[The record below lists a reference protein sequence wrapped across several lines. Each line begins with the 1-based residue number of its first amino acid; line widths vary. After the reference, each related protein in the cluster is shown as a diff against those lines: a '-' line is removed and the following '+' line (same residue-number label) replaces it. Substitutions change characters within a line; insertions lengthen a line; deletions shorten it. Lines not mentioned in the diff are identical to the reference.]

1 MPQHSLSRMF
11 LSFLVTACS
20 SAAFSS
26 SSSSSSSLLEK
37 GGDIDFAQALERL
50 SMPPLTPGHEG
61 GGSRIIVQIEASANS
76 RWNTAVGKQLRCWS
90 AQQRSCLEIAEE
102 ESGDER

>member
-1 MPQHSLSRMF
+1 MF

-26 SSSSSSSLLEK
+26 SSFSLLEK
-37 GGDIDFAQALERL
+37 GGDVDFAKAPESL
-50 SMPPLTPGHEG
+50 SVPPLTSSHEG

-90 AQQRSCLEIAEE
+90 AQKRSCLDIAEE
-102 ESGDER
+102 ETGDER